1 MEKLSFYQKQTP
13 EKHQLFLFENVDD
26 VPNPS
31 CDSGTSYAYYPLLAG
46 SPTELH
52 SHDAL

>member
-1 MEKLSFYQKQTP
+1 MKKLRFYQKWTP

-26 VPNPS
+26 VSNPS
-31 CDSGTSYAYYPLLAG
+31 CDSGTSYPCYSLLAG

-52 SHDAL
+52 SHDVL